1 MYTLHGAPNLDNE
14 SGLKFIVI
22 LINSIENQA
31 FKFAP
36 EMFSFHKLTRHV
48 NYNPLSRN

>member
-1 MYTLHGAPNLDNE
+1 MYTLHGAPNLANE

-36 EMFSFHKLTRHV
+36 EMFFSFNKLTRHV
-48 NYNPLSRN
+48 NYNPLS